1 MDNCK
6 DVYEKLIPMYMYLWG
21 NAFFTYLI
29 LLKPTH
35 KKNNVMHFLFQHLT
49 ALRSTS
55 AHQYTLTRSRN
66 RRAEVTSSW
75 RRHSFRTP
83 HSTSR

>member
-35 KKNNVMHFLFQHLT
+35 KKNNVMHFLFQH
-49 ALRSTS
+49 
-55 AHQYTLTRSRN
+55 
-66 RRAEVTSSW
+66 
-75 RRHSFRTP
+75 
-83 HSTSR
+83 